1 MNKVP
6 MKSPKVE
13 TAPFLDTVGN
23 SISRVANKQNHT
35 LSDPSAPAHSFGLP
49 EGIAAAEQ
57 LSLKAGT
64 AETQPDLSDLPE
76 EVRNQLTGYGDI
88 ELQNQLID
96 CLQSQG
102 GKANVDKLIIALW
115 YRHKRKDVTRI
126 KAYGMLNELATEGT
140 LRKYSSPRGTYE
152 IIDSY
157 ATTTGINNE
166 V

>member
-1 MNKVP
+1 MNKA
-6 MKSPKVE
+6 KISN
-13 TAPFLDTVGN
+13 AANGDPFTDAVGN
-23 SISRVANKQNHT
+23 SIARVAAKQKHEE
-35 LSDPSAPAHSFGLP
+35 LP
-49 EGIAAAEQ
+49 LEESIAAAEQ
-57 LSLKAGT
+57 LKLKDGT
-64 AETQPDLSDLPE
+64 AEAQADLSDLPE

-96 CLQSQG
+96 CLHSQG

-152 IIDSY
+152 IINLG
-157 ATTTGINNE
+157 TPINE
-166 V
+166 LA